1 LFLVPSEIYFG
12 RHYLEHKESSTRR
25 FSEFLSQVVIPLF
38 LLGMTVYDACGRMQ
52 HTRGAIVKQ
61 KARVILLAHR
71 SPPEDDRKIRQTIDT
86 CRSMFD
92 SLQVML
98 LTKVVHPVFYP
109 D

>member
-1 LFLVPSEIYFG
+1 
-12 RHYLEHKESSTRR
+12 
-25 FSEFLSQVVIPLF
+25 
-38 LLGMTVYDACGRMQ
+38 MTIYDAYGRMQ

-61 KARVILLAHR
+61 KTRVILLAHKN
-71 SPPEDDRKIRQTIDT
+71 SPEDDRKIRQTIDT

-98 LTKVVHPVFYP
+98 LTKVVHPVFYQ